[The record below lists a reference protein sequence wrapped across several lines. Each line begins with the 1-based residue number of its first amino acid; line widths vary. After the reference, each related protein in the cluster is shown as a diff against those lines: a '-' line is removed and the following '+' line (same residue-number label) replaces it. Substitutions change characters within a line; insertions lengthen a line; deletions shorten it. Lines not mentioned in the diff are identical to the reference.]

1 MPNCEVFRIYGFV
14 LVVMAGFET
23 PLMAYVNVQGPV
35 PVKANEMGTIVE
47 PHDVPEP
54 LTVAVGGVL

>member
-1 MPNCEVFRIYGFV
+1 MYGFV
-14 LVVMAGFET
+14 LVVMAGFTT